1 MLRKTLKKNIRIKK
15 SIKKSDYPN
24 SIEILVPYSTTG
36 PPPIKGFSQG
46 TKGKKVKIE
55 KTTLIKFK
63 KMIKDIVKRQ
73 ADVDHQKLE
82 DEIISALNIKYTD
95 LNNKSIL
102 YFGLISNSSCCDAWK
117 EIFVAK
123 PNEDLESILFKL
135 DKNFLDGKIDKNSY
149 KVELNKL
156 PISYRLLNHQF
167 DVVDIS

>member
-1 MLRKTLKKNIRIKK
+1 MLRKSLKKNIRIKK
-15 SIKKSDYPN
+15 SIKKSNYPN

-55 KTTLIKFK
+55 KITLIKFK
-63 KMIKDIVKRQ
+63 KMVKDIVKRQ
-73 ADVDHQKLE
+73 PDVDHQKLE
-82 DEIISALNIKYTD
+82 DEIIFALNTKYID

-102 YFGLISNSSCCDAWK
+102 YFGLIGNSDCCDAWK

-123 PNEDLESILFKL
+123 QDEDLSSALSKL
-135 DKNFLDGKIDKNSY
+135 DKNFSDGKIDKNSY

-156 PISYRLLNHQF
+156 PILDKLLKHQF
-167 DVVDIS
+167 DIVDIS